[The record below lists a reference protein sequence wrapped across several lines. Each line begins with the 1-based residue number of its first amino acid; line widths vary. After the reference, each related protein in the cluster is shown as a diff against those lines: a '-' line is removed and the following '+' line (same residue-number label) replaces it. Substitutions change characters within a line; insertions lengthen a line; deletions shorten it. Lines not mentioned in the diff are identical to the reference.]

1 MQQQD
6 VERIARVALR
16 ELGVDAADR
25 ASVAAG
31 DPAGSWRIAFDGPHG
46 PIELH
51 VKGGAG
57 TTAQWVREQIVQQY
71 LAQT

>member
-1 MQQQD
+1 
-6 VERIARVALR
+6 
-16 ELGVDAADR
+16 VDAADR